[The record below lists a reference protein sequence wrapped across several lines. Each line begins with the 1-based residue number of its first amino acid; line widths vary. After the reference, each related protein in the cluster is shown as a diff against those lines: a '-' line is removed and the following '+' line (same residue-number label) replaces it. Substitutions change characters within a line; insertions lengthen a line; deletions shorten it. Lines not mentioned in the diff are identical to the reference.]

1 MNETKSLGRAEGALE
16 PAVNIR
22 NILGENSQ
30 YQQNKKKKKKKKG
43 GGGERFEA
51 LGLRLTTRA

>member
-30 YQQNKKKKKKKKG
+30 YQQNKKKKKKKKRG
-43 GGGERFEA
+43 GGRGREV
-51 LGLRLTTRA
+51 